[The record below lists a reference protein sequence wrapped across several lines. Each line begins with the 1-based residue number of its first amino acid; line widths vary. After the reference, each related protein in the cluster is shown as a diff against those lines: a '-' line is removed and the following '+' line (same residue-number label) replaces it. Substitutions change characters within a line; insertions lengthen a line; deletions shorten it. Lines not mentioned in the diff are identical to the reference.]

1 MNGNTLYV
9 DVKKGDE
16 TTIYE
21 FDVVRESTL
30 TSLSVASADGEE
42 VLHPGF
48 DKNVTDYTVSV
59 TDNNDSVKNKCS
71 SISGKCSS
79 FCQRYRSDRRNI
91 SSSER
96 R

>member
-1 MNGNTLYV
+1 MATHLYV
-9 DVKKGDE
+9 DVKKE
-16 TTIYE
+16 TRQQLME

-30 TSLSVASADGEE
+30 TSLSVASVDGEE

-71 SISGKCSS
+71 SISGKRSS
-79 FCQRYRSDRRNI
+79 FCQRYRSDRENI